1 MATVKRKSLPMS
13 GSSWGTWFN
22 NLNCPLISASGN
34 VINIDNKFTLTK
46 DNNNVILKKG
56 STQLFNSLWNN
67 PAIVTVCCSDKLVYV
82 QGYDPQ
88 SRRFVFIYEKLD
100 DVVIYAYYGESNT
113 TGVAFKP
120 ISDFTFTEINTGL
133 EYTHG
138 ARLNLTAGLGKI
150 CFAEDTLFQDGVRDM
165 ADPNFISCTTVPA
178 NQVYAFSLSNFY
190 AVGANTLVRMDLD

>member
-1 MATVKRKSLPMS
+1 MATVKRSSLPMS

-34 VINIDNKFTLTK
+34 VITIDNEFTLTK
-46 DNNNVILKKG
+46 DNYNVILKKG
-56 STQLFNSLWNN
+56 STQLFNSTWNN
-67 PAIVTVCCSDKLVYV
+67 PATVTVCCSDKLVYI

-100 DVVIYAYYGESNT
+100 DIAIYAYYGASNT

-138 ARLNLTAGLGKI
+138 ARLNYTNELSNIDYAP
-150 CFAEDTLFQDGVRDM
+150 EVLFMGGIKNVE
-165 ADPNFISCTTVPA
+165 DPNFISCSTVTA
-178 NQVYAFSLSNFY
+178 DKVITFQGQNYY
-190 AVGANTLVRMDLD
+190 AVSAHTLVLIDE

>member
-1 MATVKRKSLPMS
+1 MATVKRSSLPMS

-34 VINIDNKFTLTK
+34 VITIDNEFTLTK
-46 DNNNVILKKG
+46 DNYNVILKKG
-56 STQLFNSLWNN
+56 STQLFNSTWNN
-67 PAIVTVCCSDKLVYV
+67 PATVTVCCSDKLVYI

-100 DVVIYAYYGESNT
+100 DIAIYAYYGASNT

-138 ARLNLTAGLGKI
+138 ARLNYTDELSNIDYAP
-150 CFAEDTLFQDGVRDM
+150 EVLFMGGIKNVE
-165 ADPNFISCTTVPA
+165 DPNFISCSTVTA
-178 NQVYAFSLSNFY
+178 DKVITFQGQNYY
-190 AVGANTLVRMDLD
+190 AVSAHTLVLIDE